1 MASELNPAEQNNPKS
16 GESRRS
22 FLAKLGIGAAALA
35 LVAGP
40 LSALRG
46 NGSNSGASARNQ
58 DFPVRIPSSTPPLT
72 LGRIPGASIAA
83 NPTPG
88 LDSLQWPCL
97 PAGHCCSQINPEDDS
112 CPKRDSP

>member
-1 MASELNPAEQNNPKS
+1 MVSIQHPAADIHGDVLAGRPVPSKSKEQNVASELNPAEQNNPRS

-46 NGSNSGASARNQ
+46 NSNGNDAMNQ
-58 DFPVRIPSSTPPLT
+58 E
-72 LGRIPGASIAA
+72 
-83 NPTPG
+83 
-88 LDSLQWPCL
+88 LD
-97 PAGHCCSQINPEDDS
+97 
-112 CPKRDSP
+112 

>member
-46 NGSNSGASARNQ
+46 NGSNSGASPGTRISL
-58 DFPVRIPSSTPPLT
+58 VRIPSSTPP

>member
-1 MASELNPAEQNNPKS
+1 MASELNPSEQNSPKS

-46 NGSNSGASARNQ
+46 NSGNSTAAMNQEFPGEDSIFHPAVDPRN
-58 DFPVRIPSSTPPLT
+58 DPR
-72 LGRIPGASIAA
+72 R
-83 NPTPG
+83 N
-88 LDSLQWPCL
+88 
-97 PAGHCCSQINPEDDS
+97 GHA
-112 CPKRDSP
+112 

>member
-1 MASELNPAEQNNPKS
+1 MIRPVPGKSLSKEHNVASELNPAEQNNPQS

-46 NGSNSGASARNQ
+46 NSGNGASAVNQEFPDEDSIFHPASDPRMDPRRNGQ
-58 DFPVRIPSSTPPLT
+58 
-72 LGRIPGASIAA
+72 A
-83 NPTPG
+83 
-88 LDSLQWPCL
+88 
-97 PAGHCCSQINPEDDS
+97 
-112 CPKRDSP
+112 